1 MCPGLPQAF
10 RRCLQHRC
18 RPGVQAC
25 VEQAVPGSHQE
36 GEPHRVQAVPG
47 SCQEGEPHRVQAVPG
62 SRQEG
67 DQEGVPHRV
76 FDQTVWEGGQA
87 DLYGDEIRGP
97 IAL

>member
-36 GEPHRVQAVPG
+36 EEPHRVQAVPG
-47 SCQEGEPHRVQAVPG
+47 NR
-62 SRQEG
+62 
-67 DQEGVPHRV
+67 QEGVPHRV
-76 FDQTVWEGGQA
+76 FDQTVWKGGQA